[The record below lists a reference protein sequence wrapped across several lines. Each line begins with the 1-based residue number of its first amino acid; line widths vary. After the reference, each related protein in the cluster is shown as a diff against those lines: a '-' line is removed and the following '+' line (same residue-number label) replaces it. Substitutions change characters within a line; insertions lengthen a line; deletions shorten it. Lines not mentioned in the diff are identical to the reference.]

1 MTESLINE
9 WLADCKDVAPS
20 ELHMFARTLSEDN
33 EIVRALYMLLEER
46 TKYSELMDEVCNQL
60 YNFYRSREIEL
71 QRFTLQ
77 FLPTLIYIYLNS
89 AAHGDIKSCR
99 SLETL
104 LIGLYNLEVVDK
116 SGQQKAI
123 SFRLPSLAML
133 SIYHEPASLAPAS
146 LTESAVRRFEECNS
160 KLVSWGPLQQ
170 VETLNAQNRLKVMTA
185 LLFIYNQQL
194 GYINKFALEQLCKV
208 ATKLVTQ
215 GFMKPG
221 HHQRSSYGSESSF
234 VPRLL
239 PRIPVSSQFLL
250 EFLHAVYFAMY
261 NECWYVGTQAIED
274 IHNRACYEAYPNVM
288 LVTNAIRNSASSGA
302 PGQPSDGPIGISVAL
317 SPATT
322 TPTISKS
329 MITNASFRTKKLPD
343 DLDEKLFAVE
353 LSNCQAE
360 KQQRPAVSGSHKRR
374 PWHWKHA
381 LPNSVDKKDTGAGK
395 AQSSSSLESSRRGSI
410 CSSSQSSPIKS
421 SPKKSKDQQSKKTSI
436 DNKDDINQKTRKDSN
451 VMCDSTFSDDR
462 LAANA
467 HLYSLLEEQALGEII
482 RESVENVY
490 IEGNSRSM
498 YYCATAALSSNTW
511 YYHSSY
517 NTVGWHDIPIQVIKD
532 DTIGE
537 GKGNLVSIMEES
549 ESTEPNRIG
558 SMRQSKDQKTASKIT
573 NFPVLGK
580 KPKEKEGKVTK
591 NAHIASEK
599 EKKLSSQA
607 TSKESI
613 KGSLSMLNSE
623 QQAEIDANVNG
634 CAIRKKNNVENNAI
648 IIDPNVALID
658 GERLALSRETDVTD
672 GNNMENSINLRAH
685 NETESI
691 GSSIQISSV

>member
-20 ELHMFARTLSEDN
+20 ELHMFARTLSQDN

-89 AAHGDIKSCR
+89 AAHGDIKNCR

-261 NECWYVGTQAIED
+261 NDCWYVGTQAIED
-274 IHNRACYEAYPNVM
+274 VHNRACYEAYPNVM

-360 KQQRPAVSGSHKRR
+360 KQQRPAVSSSHKRR

-381 LPNSVDKKDTGAGK
+381 LPNSVDKKDTGAAK

-410 CSSSQSSPIKS
+410 CSNSQSSPIKS
-421 SPKKSKDQQSKKTSI
+421 SPKKSKDQQSKKTAI
-436 DNKDDINQKTRKDSN
+436 DNKDDISQKTRKESN

-490 IEGNSRSM
+490 TEGNSRLIH
-498 YYCATAALSSNTW
+498 YCATAALPSNTW

-532 DTIGE
+532 DTTGE

-580 KPKEKEGKVTK
+580 KPKEKEGKVAK
-591 NAHIASEK
+591 NTHVASEK
-599 EKKLSSQA
+599 EKKLGSQA

-672 GNNMENSINLRAH
+672 GSNIENSINLRAH

>member
-9 WLADCKDVAPS
+9 WLTDCKDVAPS

-33 EIVRALYMLLEER
+33 EIVRALYVLLEER

-77 FLPTLIYIYLNS
+77 FLPTLIHIYLNS

-261 NECWYVGTQAIED
+261 NECWYVGNQAIED

-317 SPATT
+317 SPATA
-322 TPTISKS
+322 TPTVSKS

-353 LSNCQAE
+353 LSNCQVE
-360 KQQRPAVSGSHKRR
+360 KQQRPAVSGSGKRR

-381 LPNSVDKKDTGAGK
+381 LPNSVDKKDTSVGK

-421 SPKKSKDQQSKKTSI
+421 SPKKNKDQQSKKTI
-436 DNKDDINQKTRKDSN
+436 NDDGSQKARKDS
-451 VMCDSTFSDDR
+451 MCDSSFPDDR
-462 LAANA
+462 LAAANA

-490 IEGNSRSM
+490 TEGNSRSM
-498 YYCATAALSSNTW
+498 KYCATAALSSNT
-511 YYHSSY
+511 
-517 NTVGWHDIPIQVIKD
+517 
-532 DTIGE
+532 
-537 GKGNLVSIMEES
+537 
-549 ESTEPNRIG
+549 
-558 SMRQSKDQKTASKIT
+558 
-573 NFPVLGK
+573 
-580 KPKEKEGKVTK
+580 
-591 NAHIASEK
+591 
-599 EKKLSSQA
+599 
-607 TSKESI
+607 
-613 KGSLSMLNSE
+613 
-623 QQAEIDANVNG
+623 
-634 CAIRKKNNVENNAI
+634 
-648 IIDPNVALID
+648 
-658 GERLALSRETDVTD
+658 
-672 GNNMENSINLRAH
+672 
-685 NETESI
+685 
-691 GSSIQISSV
+691 

>member
-1 MTESLINE
+1 MTESLIVE
-9 WLADCKDVAPS
+9 WLTDCKDVSPS
-20 ELHMFARTLSEDN
+20 ELYTFASTLSQDN
-33 EIVRALYMLLEER
+33 EIVRALYVLLEER
-46 TKYSELMDEVCNQL
+46 TKYNELMDTVCNQL

-261 NECWYVGTQAIED
+261 NECWYIGNQAVED

-317 SPATT
+317 SPATA
-322 TPTISKS
+322 TPTVSKS

-353 LSNCQAE
+353 LSNCQVE
-360 KQQRPAVSGSHKRR
+360 KQQQPAVSGSSKRR
-374 PWHWKHA
+374 PWHWKHT
-381 LPNSVDKKDTGAGK
+381 LPNSIDKKDMGMEK
-395 AQSSSSLESSRRGSI
+395 VQSFSSLEGSRRGSV

-421 SPKKSKDQQSKKTSI
+421 SPKKSKDQQLKKTILNVDAS
-436 DNKDDINQKTRKDSN
+436 QKNRKDSN
-451 VMCDSTFSDDR
+451 VKSDSTFSEDR
-462 LAANA
+462 LTAANM
-467 HLYSLLEEQALGEII
+467 HLYSMLEEQALGEII

-490 IEGNSRSM
+490 TEGNNRSIKF
-498 YYCATAALSSNTW
+498 CATATLSSNT
-511 YYHSSY
+511 
-517 NTVGWHDIPIQVIKD
+517 
-532 DTIGE
+532 
-537 GKGNLVSIMEES
+537 
-549 ESTEPNRIG
+549 
-558 SMRQSKDQKTASKIT
+558 
-573 NFPVLGK
+573 
-580 KPKEKEGKVTK
+580 
-591 NAHIASEK
+591 
-599 EKKLSSQA
+599 
-607 TSKESI
+607 
-613 KGSLSMLNSE
+613 
-623 QQAEIDANVNG
+623 
-634 CAIRKKNNVENNAI
+634 
-648 IIDPNVALID
+648 
-658 GERLALSRETDVTD
+658 
-672 GNNMENSINLRAH
+672 
-685 NETESI
+685 
-691 GSSIQISSV
+691 

>member
-9 WLADCKDVAPS
+9 WLADCKDVSPS
-20 ELHMFARTLSEDN
+20 ELHTFANTLSQDN
-33 EIVRALYMLLEER
+33 EIVRALYVLLEER
-46 TKYSELMDEVCNQL
+46 TKYSELMDTVCNQL

-185 LLFIYNQQL
+185 LLFVYNQQL

-261 NECWYVGTQAIED
+261 NECWYIGNQAIED

-288 LVTNAIRNSASSGA
+288 LVTNAVRNSASSGA
-302 PGQPSDGPIGISVAL
+302 SGQPSDGPIGISVAL
-317 SPATT
+317 SPATA
-322 TPTISKS
+322 TPTVSKS

-343 DLDEKLFAVE
+343 D
-353 LSNCQAE
+353 
-360 KQQRPAVSGSHKRR
+360 
-374 PWHWKHA
+374 
-381 LPNSVDKKDTGAGK
+381 
-395 AQSSSSLESSRRGSI
+395 
-410 CSSSQSSPIKS
+410 
-421 SPKKSKDQQSKKTSI
+421 
-436 DNKDDINQKTRKDSN
+436 
-451 VMCDSTFSDDR
+451 
-462 LAANA
+462 
-467 HLYSLLEEQALGEII
+467 
-482 RESVENVY
+482 
-490 IEGNSRSM
+490 
-498 YYCATAALSSNTW
+498 
-511 YYHSSY
+511 
-517 NTVGWHDIPIQVIKD
+517 IPIQVVKD
-532 DTIGE
+532 ETIGE
-537 GKGNLVSIMEES
+537 GKSNLVSITEEQ
-549 ESTEPNRIG
+549 ESTIEPSRIG

-591 NAHIASEK
+591 NIHVVLSEK
-599 EKKLSSQA
+599 EKKLGSQT
-607 TSKESI
+607 TSKENI
-613 KGSLSMLNSE
+613 KGSLSMLTNE
-623 QQAEIDANVNG
+623 QQAEVDGNING
-634 CAIRKKNNVENNAI
+634 CAIRKKNNSIENNTI
-648 IIDPNVALID
+648 IIDSNLALIEN
-658 GERLALSRETDVTD
+658 ERLASHLNSDVTD
-672 GNNMENSINLRAH
+672 SSMENSINLRSH

-691 GSSIQISSV
+691 ASSIQVSSV

>member
-1 MTESLINE
+1 MTESLITE

-20 ELHMFARTLSEDN
+20 ELHVFARTLSQDN
-33 EIVRALYMLLEER
+33 EIVRALYVLLEER

-60 YNFYRSREIEL
+60 YNFYRSRELEL

-77 FLPTLIYIYLNS
+77 FLPTLIHIYLNS

-261 NECWYVGTQAIED
+261 NECWYVGNQAIED

-302 PGQPSDGPIGISVAL
+302 PGQPNDGPIGISVAL

-322 TPTISKS
+322 TTPTVSKS

-343 DLDEKLFAVE
+343 D
-353 LSNCQAE
+353 
-360 KQQRPAVSGSHKRR
+360 
-374 PWHWKHA
+374 
-381 LPNSVDKKDTGAGK
+381 
-395 AQSSSSLESSRRGSI
+395 
-410 CSSSQSSPIKS
+410 
-421 SPKKSKDQQSKKTSI
+421 
-436 DNKDDINQKTRKDSN
+436 
-451 VMCDSTFSDDR
+451 
-462 LAANA
+462 
-467 HLYSLLEEQALGEII
+467 
-482 RESVENVY
+482 
-490 IEGNSRSM
+490 
-498 YYCATAALSSNTW
+498 
-511 YYHSSY
+511 
-517 NTVGWHDIPIQVIKD
+517 IPIQVVKD
-532 DTIGE
+532 ETTGE
-537 GKGNLVSIMEES
+537 GKGNLVSIMEEP

-591 NAHIASEK
+591 NAHVASSEK
-599 EKKLSSQA
+599 EKKLGSQA

-613 KGSLSMLNSE
+613 KGNLSMLNSE
-623 QQAEIDANVNG
+623 QQAEIDGNVNG
-634 CAIRKKNNVENNAI
+634 CAIRKKNNIENNSI

-658 GERLALSRETDVTD
+658 GERLALSSDVTD
-672 GNNMENSINLRAH
+672 GSNMENSINLRAH
-685 NETESI
+685 NETESL